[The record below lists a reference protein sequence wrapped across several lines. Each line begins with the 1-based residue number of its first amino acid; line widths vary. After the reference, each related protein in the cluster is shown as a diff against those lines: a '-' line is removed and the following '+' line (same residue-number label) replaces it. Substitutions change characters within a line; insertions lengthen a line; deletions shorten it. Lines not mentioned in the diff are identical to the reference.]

1 MKTVKTFIQKWF
13 SIDLAFG
20 IGTIAEDSGQIADSY
35 QKALLALQ
43 YKTSQ
48 DNPIYRYSNNNHIF
62 SPRFA
67 GLDIY
72 NRFLMALRQTSLED
86 AKEVL
91 LEIEQQVLL
100 QNSDM
105 YTAQLLLSPLF
116 SIILSFLSEKE
127 ININDVL
134 DNDPVLYP
142 NIFLKSSTHDSCDLL
157 FHICQKA
164 ILLSGNSK
172 PSRASEIIHL
182 VQDYIQQHYMDEELS
197 VKQISE
203 SVVLDASYIRKIF
216 NKYMKCTITD
226 YILSVRMEH
235 ARRLLEQGNT
245 SITEVSSL
253 VGYKDSG
260 YFSKVFKKYY
270 GISPKLCR

>member
-1 MKTVKTFIQKWF
+1 
-13 SIDLAFG
+13 
-20 IGTIAEDSGQIADSY
+20 
-35 QKALLALQ
+35 
-43 YKTSQ
+43 
-48 DNPIYRYSNNNHIF
+48 
-62 SPRFA
+62 
-67 GLDIY
+67 
-72 NRFLMALRQTSLED
+72 MALRQTSLED

-142 NIFLKSSTHDSCDLL
+142 NIFLKSSAHDSCNLL

-164 ILLSGNSK
+164 ILLSDSSK

-182 VQDYIQQHYMDEELS
+182 VQDYIQRIIWT
-197 VKQISE
+197 K
-203 SVVLDASYIRKIF
+203 SY
-216 NKYMKCTITD
+216 
-226 YILSVRMEH
+226 
-235 ARRLLEQGNT
+235 Q
-245 SITEVSSL
+245 
-253 VGYKDSG
+253 
-260 YFSKVFKKYY
+260 
-270 GISPKLCR
+270 

>member
-1 MKTVKTFIQKWF
+1 
-13 SIDLAFG
+13 
-20 IGTIAEDSGQIADSY
+20 
-35 QKALLALQ
+35 
-43 YKTSQ
+43 
-48 DNPIYRYSNNNHIF
+48 
-62 SPRFA
+62 
-67 GLDIY
+67 
-72 NRFLMALRQTSLED
+72 MALRQTSLED

-182 VQDYIQQHYMDEELS
+182 V
-197 VKQISE
+197 
-203 SVVLDASYIRKIF
+203 
-216 NKYMKCTITD
+216 
-226 YILSVRMEH
+226 
-235 ARRLLEQGNT
+235 
-245 SITEVSSL
+245 
-253 VGYKDSG
+253 
-260 YFSKVFKKYY
+260 
-270 GISPKLCR
+270 

>member
-1 MKTVKTFIQKWF
+1 MQKIW
-13 SIDLAFG
+13 S
-20 IGTIAEDSGQIADSY
+20 DSGQLP
-35 QKALLALQ
+35 KALLALQ
-43 YKTSQ
+43 YKDMSGQSHFTAIAIII
-48 DNPIYRYSNNNHIF
+48 IYFRHALLVWIFTTAFLWHCVRHHWKMRKRYF
-62 SPRFA
+62 
-67 GLDIY
+67 LWKL
-72 NRFLMALRQTSLED
+72 NR
-86 AKEVL
+86 
-91 LEIEQQVLL
+91 VLL

-142 NIFLKSSTHDSCDLL
+142 NIFLKSSAHDSCDLL

-182 VQDYIQQHYMDEELS
+182 VQGIIFSSIIWTIELS

-203 SVVLDASYIRKIF
+203 KCCSGCQIYSENIQQIYEMHHYRLYFQSEWNMPDDYWNREIPVLQKCLLLSAIKIPVTSA
-216 NKYMKCTITD
+216 KYSRNI
-226 YILSVRMEH
+226 ME
-235 ARRLLEQGNT
+235 
-245 SITEVSSL
+245 
-253 VGYKDSG
+253 
-260 YFSKVFKKYY
+260 
-270 GISPKLCR
+270 SP